1 MPFKATQAPQCP
13 KCSKSVY
20 AAEERIAGGYKW
32 HKICFKCS
40 MCNKMLDS
48 TNVQEH
54 ERALYC
60 KTCYGRKYGP
70 KGVGFGIGAG
80 ALSMDSRNGNEEVTS
95 YGYSLVFEVWKET
108 YPLNSNLKK

>member
-1 MPFKATQAPQCP
+1 
-13 KCSKSVY
+13 
-20 AAEERIAGGYKW
+20 
-32 HKICFKCS
+32 
-40 MCNKMLDS
+40 MLDS

-95 YGYSLVFEVWKET
+95 YVYRPSFYSLKW
-108 YPLNSNLKK
+108 NSYSKC